1 MILAVIFDFD
11 GTLANTLP
19 LCYESFRGAVKELV
33 GREPSNEEIEK
44 CFGPD
49 DLGVIRLLL
58 PQHPEL
64 HEKGKEL
71 FLQHYVARHA
81 ELADKVYP
89 GVKEVLQALID
100 KGIKIAMVTGKAKES
115 TEISLKHYGLESYF
129 SIIGT
134 GSPDG
139 GIKPQKIKEVLME
152 MGLLAREALYV
163 GDALSDI
170 DACKQVPI
178 QIASVGWG
186 EGVNLEALKAKKT
199 DYILQRIEDLPML
212 VETLKWLN

>member
-1 MILAVIFDFD
+1 MIRAVIFDFD

-19 LCYESFRGAVKELV
+19 LCYESFRRAVKELV

-58 PQHPEL
+58 PENPEL
-64 HEKGKEL
+64 HTKGKEL
-71 FLQHYVARHA
+71 FLKYYETWHTD
-81 ELADKVYP
+81 LADKLYP
-89 GVKEVLQALID
+89 HVEEVLRKLQQ
-100 KGIKIAMVTGKAKES
+100 KGVRIAMVTGKAWES
-115 TEISLKHYGLESYF
+115 TEISLRHYGLEKYF
-129 SIIGT
+129 TIVET

-139 GIKPQKIKEVLME
+139 GIKPQKIKEVLRKLE
-152 MGLLAREALYV
+152 LSGAEALYV

-178 QIASVGWG
+178 RIASVGWG
-186 EGVNLEALKAKKT
+186 EGVNLEALKARNT
-199 DYILQRIEDLPML
+199 DYILQYVEDLPIL
-212 VETLKWLN
+212 VESL

>member
-1 MILAVIFDFD
+1 MIKAVIFDFD

-33 GREPSNEEIEK
+33 GREPSNEEIEQ

-49 DLGVIRLLL
+49 DLGVIRLLI

-64 HEKGKEL
+64 HEKGREL
-71 FLQHYVARHA
+71 FLQYYATRHT
-81 ELADKVYP
+81 ELADKAYP
-89 GVKEVLQALID
+89 GVEKVLKALID
-100 KGIKIAMVTGKAKES
+100 KGIRIAMVTGKAKES

-129 SIIGT
+129 SRIGT

-139 GIKPQKIKEVLME
+139 GIKPQKIKEVLRE
-152 MGLLAREALYV
+152 MGLSASEALYV

-178 QIASVGWG
+178 RIASVGWG
-186 EGVNLEALKAKKT
+186 EGVNLEAMKAKNA
-199 DYILQRIEDLPML
+199 DYILRRIEDLPML
-212 VETLKWLN
+212 VETLKLSS